1 MSPSDDDTVQSS
13 AQSSSE
19 HSSNAPTLIV
29 SPSDDDTEVQSSMQ
43 QSDDR
48 TPGTNALVD
57 DDDAHAQPLDAPTLS
72 VTSSDE
78 ADGGKE
84 KRDQSIASRSTS
96 KTFTP
101 LLGKSHRDCFIY
113 DEASDEEVVCGSFKI
128 VANQNIQSD
137 HGWSASENDSLDKAT
152 RVN

>member
-1 MSPSDDDTVQSS
+1 MLQKQPTPCPSSGTRTARDAKSETEPQSS
-13 AQSSSE
+13 GGGQSSSE
-19 HSSNAPTLIV
+19 HSSNAQALIM

-101 LLGKSHRDCFIY
+101 LHWKNTLKY
-113 DEASDEEVVCGSFKI
+113 
-128 VANQNIQSD
+128 
-137 HGWSASENDSLDKAT
+137 
-152 RVN
+152 